1 MNWKVRL
8 KNPVWWATTVPTLVG
23 ALYLILAT
31 MDIAPAV
38 TQNELVTAIVSV
50 ATVVCGLIG
59 ANNDPTTSGLTDSAR
74 AMTYEKPNEDK

>member
-8 KNPVWWATTVPTLVG
+8 KNPVWWATNTPVLIGAVYMVLKILGLVPVLTE
-23 ALYLILAT
+23 
-31 MDIAPAV
+31 
-38 TQNELVTAIVSV
+38 NEVVTAIVSV